1 MFNSKDDIE
10 TIIIDNLMS
19 DINSGK
25 YKTKEKLPSENELV
39 DTYGVPRILIRKAY
53 ERLEQMGYIYS
64 KQGKGRYIKDRHQQI
79 ELFLS
84 GNESFTQKM
93 LDKGYN
99 FKSKNIYCRKIAYD
113 EKIYNELH
121 LAKTA
126 EVYEI
131 GRLRIIDN
139 KPMALHVSYVA
150 RALFKDIEESGKY
163 IESMFEYYKSKGYST
178 INSDKSIISVAF
190 PKVKEREI
198 LECSNLVPLLIL
210 ECNSID
216 GATGQVLEHTRI
228 FYRTDCFK
236 YVVSHT

>member
-1 MFNSKDDIE
+1 MEDSIE
-10 TIIIDNLMS
+10 TIIIDNLML

-25 YKTKEKLPSENELV
+25 YKANEKLPSENELV
-39 DTYGVPRILIRKAY
+39 DNYGVPRIIVRKAY

-64 KQGKGRYIKDRHQQI
+64 KQGKGRYIKGRRQQI

-84 GNESFTQKM
+84 GKESFSKKM

-99 FKSKNIYCRKIAYD
+99 FKSKNIYCRRIEYNQ
-113 EKIYNELH
+113 KIYNELCVSESD
-121 LAKTA
+121 

-150 RALFKDIEESGKY
+150 KSLFNDIGESGKY
-163 IESMFEYYKSKGYST
+163 IESMFEYYRSKGYST
-178 INSDKSIISVAF
+178 FNTDRSIISISF
-190 PKVKEREI
+190 PTIVEREI

-216 GATGQVLEHTRI
+216 DSTGRILQHTKI

-236 YVVSHT
+236 YIVSYA